1 MASLKLSPELVKC
14 CTHPVLPKVHAIL
27 SWNLMPPPGPANV
40 GWNPPWGNSLDCN
53 VQIRPHPWNLYCI
66 LEEIGGSLNQKI
78 KIPPLFESVQYKPI
92 PIPDPAPL
100 ELNELAAIYTGKNAK
115 AEKIDVE
122 SHRFGTASLHA
133 ALTSGAFNEQL
144 ITTSAQVW
152 KGAGL
157 DLSAALGALQK
168 TNADV
173 SYEQI
178 ECLGIDDAWPERLVA
193 TFRIKRP
200 YGYSGNLCQ
209 AGSQEY
215 IAFWADWDNT
225 CKWRYQ
231 GTVAVNVHDISSIP
245 SHGLCYSAILPVDL
259 SDKYRTCEEPRIARI
274 RAVLSW
280 AVPPSTTNPDALNYW
295 GNRLDA
301 HVQLNPGQ
309 PDASIRNIGGI
320 ALEDI
325 NTSTDGMTKT
335 VAFGGGSV
343 YFAHYHWAPADGW
356 GLNRECPFGGNIVV
370 EGLFF
375 KNQYYR
381 ILAQKVGDPTTLTTL
396 DHDFW
401 VERVGPG
408 FDHQVAS
415 GGWFQYLDP
424 AVEFDRTLAVWYSSS
439 FGDDL
444 WEIKLERATA
454 PNPASIISSTPWY
467 RVQLD
472 NTAPQ
477 GPTPINPF
485 PVPLTMD
492 IHITSG
498 GGDCKDV
505 TQGDLVVGY
514 FIADDVHFGGWGLS
528 TEPNTASTPSTAG
541 CDCAATVAAT
551 RSVSEH
557 ESGARTVGS
566 LVVAGHQQ
574 PGENETVRLRG
585 AAGCVGPHHREQ
597 RAWAT

>member
-1 MASLKLSPELVKC
+1 
-14 CTHPVLPKVHAIL
+14 
-27 SWNLMPPPGPANV
+27 MPPPGPANV
-40 GWNPPWGNSLDCN
+40 GSNPPRGNSVDCN

-100 ELNELAAIYTGKNAK
+100 ELNELAAIYPGKNAK
-115 AEKIDVE
+115 AEKFDVE

-133 ALTSGAFNEQL
+133 ALTSGGFNEQL

-245 SHGLCYSAILPVDL
+245 SHGLCYSRFFRSIC
-259 SDKYRTCEEPRIARI
+259 RTSTGHARSPGSLGS
-274 RAVLSW
+274 AVLSW

-401 VERVGPG
+401 LGSGSAP
-408 FDHQVAS
+408 AS
-415 GGWFQYLDP
+415 TTRSP
-424 AVEFDRTLAVWYSSS
+424 AADGSSTSIRRWSSTVRWPSGTRPASATTCGRSNWKEPRLRTQ
-439 FGDDL
+439 
-444 WEIKLERATA
+444 
-454 PNPASIISSTPWY
+454 ASIISSTPWY

-472 NTAPQ
+472 NTAP
-477 GPTPINPF
+477 GPTPIHPF

-514 FIADDVHFGGWGLS
+514 FIADDVHFGGWGLRLNP
-528 TEPNTASTPSTAG
+528 T
-541 CDCAATVAAT
+541 
-551 RSVSEH
+551 
-557 ESGARTVGS
+557 
-566 LVVAGHQQ
+566 
-574 PGENETVRLRG
+574 RLRRRTSRLRLRR
-585 AAGCVGPHHREQ
+585 HR
-597 RAWAT
+597 RRHPLR